1 MDVVKEED
9 QGVKKFDLEG
19 LSHMNPCER
28 FTNIIL
34 CLERGYATPEEIKA
48 LKELSKHD
56 DVRILGNRVGSFATA
71 VLDLLGVEKYTG
83 IDYEALH
90 WIQELPVGVP
100 IISIDD

>member
-1 MDVVKEED
+1 MKEVKIEN
-9 QGVKKFDLEG
+9 QTVKKFDLEN
-19 LSHMNPCER
+19 LSHMNACER

-34 CLERGYATPEEIKA
+34 CLERGYATQEEIEA
-48 LKELSKHD
+48 LKELSEHD
-56 DVRILGNRVGSFATA
+56 DIRILGNRVGSFATA

-83 IDYEALH
+83 TDFEALH